1 MAGKRKAKPG
11 MCYITYEVPEET
23 RRQIRII
30 GATRGIL
37 RPEVI
42 IAAVDVLFKED
53 PLGAN
58 K

>member
-1 MAGKRKAKPG
+1 MAGKTKAKPG
-11 MCYITYEVPEET
+11 NCYITYEVPEET

-30 GATRGIL
+30 GAAKGIK

-42 IAAVDVLFKED
+42 IAAVDALFKED
-53 PLGAN
+53 PLIA